1 MARSRGSRNKSD
13 PMFDLDIPNFEAGYD
28 SYFENINRNLEKQ
41 EKQYRIEL
49 QESATIAQRHYY
61 EQMAATAAA
70 EREYLRLKIQQEK
83 ERAEREYWISPEGRA
98 RIKKNN
104 ARLYYLRS
112 HIINFLWTRPV
123 ALINKFVRKIDIEI
137 DIKNYV
143 SGVYW
148 LFVLILGIL
157 TILTPPP
164 ATYPGFPWIITIPLV
179 FVSVSLFGAI
189 FVVIFYLI
197 KFEVGYFIKH

>member
-1 MARSRGSRNKSD
+1 
-13 PMFDLDIPNFEAGYD
+13 
-28 SYFENINRNLEKQ
+28 
-41 EKQYRIEL
+41 
-49 QESATIAQRHYY
+49 
-61 EQMAATAAA
+61 MAATAAA

-83 ERAEREYWISPEGRA
+83 ERIEREYWNSPEGRA

-104 ARLYYLRS
+104 ARLYYLRI

-148 LFVLILGIL
+148 LFVFMLGIL
-157 TILTPPP
+157 TLLTPPP
-164 ATYPGFPWIITIPLV
+164 ATYPDFPWIITIPLV
-179 FVSVSLFGAI
+179 FVSVSIFGAI

-197 KFEVGYFIKH
+197 KFEVGYFFRH